1 MPTSQELT
9 HVSNQ
14 ATTSLQPQPITF
26 QELLA
31 RFTDAQ
37 DVAPSSR
44 ATYARQLKQFH
55 AWLETTHRIHA
66 LGSLQRQDVLEYKN
80 HLQAS
85 VQTGEMSSYTLS
97 GYLTAVRRLF
107 EWLESEKIYPNVAK
121 GVKGAKKPK
130 GFRKDTLTPSQLR
143 EALDAMPKDTLEGH
157 RDYALFNLLVR
168 TGLRTVEISRATVE
182 DLRQESGEA
191 VLYIQGK
198 GRDAKDDF
206 VLLTQ
211 EALRPIRAYLSAR
224 GPLVDTDALFSS
236 HSSKNYGQALTT
248 RSISRIIKQA
258 LRKVDLDSKR
268 LTAHSLRHT
277 AITLSLKGG
286 ATVQQ
291 AQAMAR
297 HSDPRTTMVYAQ
309 NLSRIQ
315 DGAERFIS
323 F

>member
-1 MPTSQELT
+1 MTTQGQELI
-9 HVSNQ
+9 HSGGQ
-14 ATTSLQPQPITF
+14 HATSLQPQSVTL

-31 RFTDAQ
+31 RFIEAQ
-37 DVAPSSR
+37 DVALSSR
-44 ATYARQLKQFH
+44 GTYARQLRQFH
-55 AWLETTHRIHA
+55 AWLEATGRIHA
-66 LGSLQRQDVLEYKN
+66 LGQLQRQDILDFKAS
-80 HLQAS
+80 LQEA
-85 VQTGEMSSYTLS
+85 GRSSYTVS
-97 GYLTAVRRLF
+97 GYLTAVRRFF
-107 EWLESEKIYPNVAK
+107 EWLEAEKIYPNVAK
-121 GVKGAKKPK
+121 GVKGAKKAK

-143 EALDAMPKDTLEGH
+143 EALDAMPKDTLEGL

-168 TGLRTVEISRATVE
+168 TGLRTVEVARATVA
-182 DLRQESGEA
+182 DLRQESSEA
-191 VLYIQGK
+191 VLWIQGK
-198 GRDAKDDF
+198 GRDTKDEF

-211 EALRPIRAYLSAR
+211 EALKPIRAYLSAR
-224 GPLVDTDALFSS
+224 GPLEDSDALFSS
-236 HSSKNYGQALTT
+236 HSTKNFGQALTT
-248 RSISRIIKQA
+248 RSLSRIVKEA

-297 HSDPRTTMVYAQ
+297 HADPRTTMVYAQ